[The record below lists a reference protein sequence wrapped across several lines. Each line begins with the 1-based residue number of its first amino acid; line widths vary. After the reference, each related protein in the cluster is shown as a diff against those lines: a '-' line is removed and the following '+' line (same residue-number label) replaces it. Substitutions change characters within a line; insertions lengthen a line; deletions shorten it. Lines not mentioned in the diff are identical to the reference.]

1 MADISVEPGQGVSEG
16 PARGRLATVVQ
27 LAGGVVSMA
36 LIVGIGIWGTKMVI
50 RDVSGVPVVPPQ
62 AEGPMRV
69 APENPGGA
77 VTPHSG
83 LAVNRVAAHGAAA
96 GPEDRLVLAPAGVD
110 LAAEDLEVTRD
121 AEAGEVRGAS
131 GEIAL
136 NVSAPEGEAPLS
148 AEDVLALADR
158 IAAEAER
165 IRLAPLDDVAADPA
179 AAEPAEAAAPEVIP
193 ASVPGVSRSLRPV
206 ARTRTVPAAAA
217 PETPEAAAA
226 EVAVVQEVPA
236 GTKLVQLGA
245 FESPGQ
251 AMAEWQRLTAR
262 FSELLATRDPVVQQA
277 QSGGR
282 TFYRLRTGGFADLAD
297 ARRLCSALVA
307 ADAPCIPVVVR

>member
-1 MADISVEPGQGVSEG
+1 MADISVEPGQAFADRS
-16 PARGRLATVVQ
+16 ARMPGRAAALVQ
-27 LAGGVVSMA
+27 LAGGVVSLA
-36 LIVGIGIWGTKMVI
+36 LLIGVAVWGTKMVI
-50 RDVSGVPVVPPQ
+50 RDVSGVPVVRPL

-83 LAVNRVAAHGAAA
+83 LSVNTIAADGAAA
-96 GPEDRLVLAPAGVD
+96 APEDTLVLAPAGVD
-110 LAAEDLEVTRD
+110 LAAEDLEVTPT
-121 AEAGEVRGAS
+121 AEAGEVRGTDVAVPVAAAAP
-131 GEIAL
+131 GE
-136 NVSAPEGEAPLS
+136 GPLS
-148 AEDVLALADR
+148 ADEILELADR
-158 IAAEAER
+158 IAAEAGEAP
-165 IRLAPLDDVAADPA
+165 LAPPGQAAAEPA
-179 AAEPAEAAAPEVIP
+179 AAEPAAAPAIIP

-206 ARTRTVPAAAA
+206 ARSRIVPAAATTQEA
-217 PETPEAAAA
+217 PAAPT
-226 EVAVVQEVPA
+226 VVRDLPA

-245 FESPGQ
+245 FESPDH
-251 AMAEWQRLTAR
+251 AMAEWRRLTVR
-262 FSELLATRDPVVQQA
+262 FRELLTTRDPVVQEA